1 VRNIVFSPVL
11 SNAAVCAAEFLIGFM
26 MRMNRRHFIIFAG
39 AAGLLGVAG
48 ALVVGQ
54 SQVSRQAIA
63 SSVTRT
69 PELIERAWGLPVA
82 ATFNRQITWQSNG
95 SRCGPAAVANAYRS
109 LGDAAITE
117 GQVLAGT
124 GRCWTGVCILGLT
137 LDELADVARAN
148 TRRKITVLRDLS
160 DEQFREHLRRSN
172 DPSRRYIV
180 NFSRERIFGA
190 GVGHDS
196 PIGGYLEPEDLVF
209 ILDVNQRYQPWLVER
224 TRLFAAV
231 NTLDGDKKR
240 GLLLIE

>member
-1 VRNIVFSPVL
+1 
-11 SNAAVCAAEFLIGFM
+11 M
-26 MRMNRRHFIIFAG
+26 KRRHFIGIFV
-39 AAGLLGVAG
+39 AAGLFGAG

-54 SQVSRQAIA
+54 SKVSPQAIA

-69 PELIERAWGLPVA
+69 PELVERAWRLPVA
-82 ATFNRQITWQSNG
+82 ATFNRQLTGQSNG

-109 LGDAAITE
+109 LGEAASTE
-117 GQVLAGT
+117 GKVLAGT
-124 GRCWTGVCILGLT
+124 GRCWTGVCIMGLT

-148 TRRKITVLRDLS
+148 TRRKITILRDLS
-160 DEQFREHLRRSN
+160 EEQFREHLRRSN
-172 DPSRRYIV
+172 DPGRRYIV

-190 GVGHDS
+190 GVGHHS
-196 PIGGYLEPEDLVF
+196 PIGGYLENEDLVF
-209 ILDVNQRYQPWLVER
+209 ILDVNSDFLPWLVER